1 MNDAKAPFFV
11 GYLGIPKGLKV
22 FLLFISIML
31 LSGFATSALLIGA
44 TQDDPG
50 KAGFR
55 FDFGR
60 QTVTGIIQDKP
71 YPLIYVTKGNERIKT
86 GQTLMLS
93 GSGKRGAMKAVKK
106 RTGELAEV
114 TGIILRRGDIDMLQ
128 LVGGKKGFK
137 PLSEA
142 AEIPASVPLG
152 RWKIQGEICDGKCIA
167 GAMNPGR
174 GLAHKACANLC
185 LEGDI
190 PPVFVSTQ
198 PIEGSEFLLVGDAN
212 GRPLRRQLYDYVG
225 QFVEIEANIERRGDL
240 LVVLVDPANVSVVK

>member
-1 MNDAKAPFFV
+1 MNNDKTPFFV

-22 FLLFISIML
+22 FLLFVSVMM
-31 LSGFATSALLIGA
+31 LSGFVTSALLIGA

-55 FDFGR
+55 FDLGR
-60 QTVTGIIQDKP
+60 QTVTGIIQDNP
-71 YPLIYVTKGNERIKT
+71 YPIIYVTKGNERIKA

-93 GSGKRGAMKAVKK
+93 GPGKSGAMTAVKK
-106 RTGELAEV
+106 RAGELAEV
-114 TGIILRRGDIDMLQ
+114 TGIILRRGELDMLQ
-128 LVGGKKGFK
+128 LLGGKKGFR
-137 PLSEA
+137 PSSEV

-152 RWKIQGEICDGKCIA
+152 HWKIQGEICDGKCVA

-190 PPVFVSTQ
+190 PPVFVSTH
-198 PIEGSEFLLVGDAN
+198 PIEGDEYLLVGGKDGKPISKA
-212 GRPLRRQLYDYVG
+212 LYDYVG
-225 QFVEIEANIERRGDL
+225 QFVEVDADIERRGDM
-240 LVVLVDPANVSVVK
+240 LVILIDPAKVSVVK